1 MQKSQSN
8 IVNHC
13 FIRKNSEELR
23 NKLKQY
29 GIRQND
35 LDDNRGEWLAY
46 NYGLYISVDKGY
58 ERLFPDEI
66 DCGTDE
72 EMFINIILK
81 KYNFYE

>member
-1 MQKSQSN
+1 MQKSLSN

-35 LDDNRGEWLAY
+35 FDDNRGEWIAY
-46 NYGLYISVDKGY
+46 NYGLYISVDKGH

>member
-8 IVNHC
+8 IINHC

-35 LDDNRGEWLAY
+35 FDDNRGEWLAY